1 MKLFLIF
8 TLFIFYS
15 SIFSQTDIDKNP
27 DFFGVDSNHV
37 YMISDTEILDW
48 IFRNC
53 SVSYDSLDVY
63 DRETTLDV
71 MDDMYREQLD
81 SYEDNEPYEYE

>member
-1 MKLFLIF
+1 
-8 TLFIFYS
+8 
-15 SIFSQTDIDKNP
+15 
-27 DFFGVDSNHV
+27 
-37 YMISDTEILDW
+37 MISDTEILDW

-71 MDDMYREQLD
+71 MDDMYREQLA
-81 SYEDNEPYEYE
+81 SYEDEEPYEYE